1 MLLTEVRPPTPE
13 EEAVRDVCRAR
24 EDLVEDRHRCRQRIS
39 KALLRK
45 GLVYAE
51 GQAWTRG
58 HWRWLRGLRWENAS
72 ERVVMDDYVL
82 ALEQVE
88 ARLRELERWLHELAE
103 QEPYRERVGWLM
115 CFRGIKTVT
124 AMTILTELHGV
135 ERFAS
140 PRGLMAFLGLV
151 PSENSSGDIVRR
163 GGITGAGNRHVRR
176 VLVEAAQNYRTR
188 PSARGAVMKRR
199 QGQPAWVIAIAD
211 RAQQRLHRRFWRLL
225 EKGKAHNKAVV
236 AVARELAG
244 FIWAALQGPVM
255 ASAPAS
261 SR

>member
-1 MLLTEVRPPTPE
+1 
-13 EEAVRDVCRAR
+13 
-24 EDLVEDRHRCRQRIS
+24 
-39 KALLRK
+39 
-45 GLVYAE
+45 
-51 GQAWTRG
+51 
-58 HWRWLRGLRWENAS
+58 
-72 ERVVMDDYVL
+72 
-82 ALEQVE
+82 
-88 ARLRELERWLHELAE
+88 
-103 QEPYRERVGWLM
+103 M